1 MNKNTFN
8 LCCYFKYFTIVE
20 NSLVSQAFCIYME
33 NTDEIYIYILSNG
46 STNSIHL
53 NSQVDQPEMVYSFKL
68 SSRSI
73 GDSLY
78 DQTVYLFWLQITPRI
93 INLLLTCEHL
103 LRNQSRKTNHDR
115 NLVMPFETLLLIV
128 AWFESMAAL
137 RTVFSIALCR
147 KISATV
153 ECDR

>member
-78 DQTVYLFWLQITPRI
+78 DQTVYLF
-93 INLLLTCEHL
+93 
-103 LRNQSRKTNHDR
+103 
-115 NLVMPFETLLLIV
+115 
-128 AWFESMAAL
+128 
-137 RTVFSIALCR
+137 
-147 KISATV
+147 
-153 ECDR
+153 